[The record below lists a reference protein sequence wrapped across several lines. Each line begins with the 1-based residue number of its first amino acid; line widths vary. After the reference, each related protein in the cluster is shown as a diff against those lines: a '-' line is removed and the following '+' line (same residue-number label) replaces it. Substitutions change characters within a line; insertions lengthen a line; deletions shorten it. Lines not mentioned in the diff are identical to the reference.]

1 MNNIKKKLEGKVL
14 VPAILWMAGAP
25 FALVVILWLLFFR
38 GR

>member
-14 VPAILWMAGAP
+14 IPALMWMAGAP
-25 FALVVILWLLFFR
+25 FMLVVIVWWLFFR